1 MGVPVTAGRLPGR
14 RQHHPSSDW
23 PKGTKADRDT
33 LDLSGFFERYADMR
47 AEVERLR
54 EANAAL
60 VDALEQIAEHTSAA
74 IVRNKAD
81 RPTTLLDLHSTVIS
95 VQIAARAA
103 LAKAR
108 EGG

>member
-1 MGVPVTAGRLPGR
+1 MGVPVNANAALIASAP
-14 RQHHPSSDW
+14 
-23 PKGTKADRDT
+23 
-33 LDLSGFFERYADMR
+33 DM
-47 AEVERLR
+47 AVELVGLR

-108 EGG
+108 GQEGGS